1 MRRRKNVFKQFV
13 PGVNMADIT
22 AGMVKELREITGLG
36 MMECK
41 KALTE
46 TGGDM
51 KAAEDLLRVKSG
63 AKASKAAG
71 RIAADGMISAFIA
84 SDGKSGAL
92 VEVNCET
99 DFVAKNEDF
108 INFARGLAQVATTN
122 SLADTEGLASATLE
136 TGQSVDE
143 FRKALIMKLGENISV
158 RRFVRYAAQGRLSSY
173 LHGAKI
179 GVMVDYSGGDES
191 LGRDL
196 AMHIA
201 ASKPICVSRE
211 QVSPELLERERQIY
225 AAQAAESG
233 KSGDIV
239 TKMVEGRIA
248 KYLAEVTLLG
258 QPFVK
263 DPDQTVEKLLA
274 AKSAKVHAFTL
285 FVLGEGIEKKSGDFA
300 AEVMAQVNQAKDD
313 KAARSA

>member
-1 MRRRKNVFKQFV
+1 
-13 PGVNMADIT
+13 MADIT

-63 AKASKAAG
+63 AKASKAAS
-71 RIAADGMISAFIA
+71 RIAADGMIGAYIA
-84 SDGKSGAL
+84 PDAKSGAL

-108 INFARGLAQVATTN
+108 IDFARDLARLATTKG
-122 SLADTEGLASATLE
+122 LPDTEALASATFG
-136 TGQSVDE
+136 TGESVDE
-143 FRKALIMKLGENISV
+143 FRKALVMKLGENISV
-158 RRFVRYAAQGRLSSY
+158 RRLVRYAAQGRLSSY

-179 GVMVDYSGGDES
+179 GVMIDYSGGDES
-191 LGRDL
+191 LGKDL

-201 ASKPICVSRE
+201 ASKPICVSRD

-225 AAQAAESG
+225 TAQAAESG
-233 KSGDIV
+233 KSGDIAA
-239 TKMVEGRIA
+239 KMVEGRIA

-274 AKSAKVHAFTL
+274 AKSAKVHGFTL

-313 KAARSA
+313 KTARSA